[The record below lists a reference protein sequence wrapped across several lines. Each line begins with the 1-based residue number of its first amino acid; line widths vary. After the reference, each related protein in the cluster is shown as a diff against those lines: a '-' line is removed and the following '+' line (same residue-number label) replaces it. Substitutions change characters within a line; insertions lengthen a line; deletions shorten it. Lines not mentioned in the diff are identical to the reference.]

1 LSGKGAWHVF
11 LRDRLKHASPN
22 SAQGEAATA
31 GALGVRLA
39 GPASYFGK
47 IHEKEWIGD
56 DTRPVEPQDI
66 SRAVRLMYATSL
78 ATLALCVVVTIV
90 VKSLPKAR

>member
-1 LSGKGAWHVF
+1 M
-11 LRDRLKHASPN
+11 
-22 SAQGEAATA
+22 
-31 GALGVRLA
+31 GVRLA

-78 ATLALCVVVTIV
+78 AMLALCVVATIV
-90 VKSLPKAR
+90 VTSLPKAR